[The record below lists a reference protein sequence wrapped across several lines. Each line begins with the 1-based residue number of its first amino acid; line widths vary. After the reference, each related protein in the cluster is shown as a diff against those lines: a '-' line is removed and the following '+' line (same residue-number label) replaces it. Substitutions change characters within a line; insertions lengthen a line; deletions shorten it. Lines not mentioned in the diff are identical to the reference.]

1 MATINGS
8 LNSIESTTA
17 ASNYSGL
24 GNAVVGTAN
33 RIYNSNGSLIFGAGN
48 EITNS
53 ITDINASI
61 ITPGLFGGP
70 SSSETRSVANTTTI
84 GYDARASVEDG
95 GALGKQ
101 VLALQEKAAKL
112 EAALQMKSG
121 VVTQAVQKGV
131 LVDTIKQDKN
141 GKPKIERV
149 RVNHKR

>member
-1 MATINGS
+1 MFSFFSVGRWNSGRKCFRLAVLGAVISSNYDGTNSANATKNFVATINGS

-61 ITPGLFGGP
+61 ITPGLL
-70 SSSETRSVANTTTI
+70 
-84 GYDARASVEDG
+84 EDLLLVKH
-95 GALGKQ
+95 ALSPIQ
-101 VLALQEKAAKL
+101 QLLVMMQELLLKMGEL
-112 EAALQMKSG
+112 
-121 VVTQAVQKGV
+121 
-131 LVDTIKQDKN
+131 LVNKCLLY
-141 GKPKIERV
+141 R
-149 RVNHKR
+149 KRQLN